1 MNSAIRYCVLLLVSI
16 LLLSGPNTLHA
27 QSRGFLSRDA
37 DLGFTGAFLLS
48 SDEVYASDFN
58 VNVTQNGTFLAR
70 LFADFFLM
78 PKFSMGVFVNFA
90 PTSYGE
96 SSETATMLEF
106 GGSLKARFVV
116 ARGAVAIKAGVNL
129 GYRLYMSD
137 FKYADAVKGFGI
149 GPSIEVQF
157 AVGSE
162 VAPHVE
168 IGFLSQPAG
177 GNSYTNVTFPP
188 IFYFGGGLSL
198 GL

>member
-1 MNSAIRYCVLLLVSI
+1 MSLSIRYAPLCLIAVLLLV
-16 LLLSGPNTLHA
+16 GPGTTTA
-27 QSRGFLSRDA
+27 QLRGFLSRDA
-37 DLGFTGAFLLS
+37 DLGLTAAFLLP
-48 SDEVYASDFN
+48 SDEIAAEDFN
-58 VNVTQNGTFLAR
+58 VKVSQNGTVLAR
-70 LFADFFLM
+70 LYADFYIIPRL
-78 PKFSMGVFVNFA
+78 SMGVYVNFA

-116 ARGAVAIKAGVNL
+116 GRGSVAIKPGVNF
-129 GYRLYMSD
+129 GYRLFMSD

-157 AVGSE
+157 AVGSV
-162 VAPHVE
+162 VAPHLE

-177 GNSYTNVTFPP
+177 GNEYTNVTFPP

>member
-1 MNSAIRYCVLLLVSI
+1 MNSTIRHSVPLLISMLLLG
-16 LLLSGPNTLHA
+16 GPNTTQA

-37 DLGFTGAFLLS
+37 DLGFTGAFLLP
-48 SDEVYASDFN
+48 SDEISAADFN
-58 VNVTQNGTFLAR
+58 AKVSQNGTFLAR
-70 LFADFFLM
+70 IFADFYLM
-78 PKFSMGVFVNFA
+78 PKLSMGIFVNFA

-157 AVGSE
+157 DVGSA

-177 GNSYTNVTFPP
+177 GNDYTTVTFPP
-188 IFYFGGGLSL
+188 IIYFGGGLSL